1 MASTPKKTDNPAP
14 VKKPIVIKP
23 KKQEVKKPVP
33 AKEPKMVEF
42 EGQMISEDE
51 LNAAMSQAMEQS
63 KSAKFEMDMEK
74 GASIAA
80 R

>member
-1 MASTPKKTDNPAP
+1 
-14 VKKPIVIKP
+14 
-23 KKQEVKKPVP
+23 
-33 AKEPKMVEF
+33 MVEF

-63 KSAKFEMDMEK
+63 KSVKFEKDMEI

-80 R
+80 KQKA